1 MKSWIRS
8 LLPGLALLVLIAT
21 PVVAASTLSLWV
33 GSGVTELTFEGVD
46 LRIETSGDVIVYLS
60 MEDGHIV
67 GRVELAAGTRSAT
80 VTITLLD
87 DPDRVIFEGRIV
99 VPYWFADYLPQETG
113 RGEQ

>member
-1 MKSWIRS
+1 MNKIVTTLS
-8 LLPGLALLVLIAT
+8 ALMMIAT

-67 GRVELAAGTRSAT
+67 GRVELAAGSRSAT

>member
-1 MKSWIRS
+1 MMSWIRPLWLS
-8 LLPGLALLVLIAT
+8 LAVLAVAAA
-21 PVVAASTLSLWV
+21 PVAAASTLSIWV

-46 LRIETSGDVIVYLS
+46 IRIETTGDVVVYLS
-60 MEDGHIV
+60 MEDGHVV
-67 GRVELAAGTRSAT
+67 GRVELATGSRSAT
-80 VTITLLD
+80 VSITLLD